1 MSISLKAEKRE
12 QIGSAA
18 AKKIKR
24 AGLIPAVIYSNKGE
38 NTNISVSAH
47 DFGREYF
54 KGNILASIIELD
66 LNGKKTKVIAHKVEL
81 DPVSDQ
87 PVHIDFFNC
96 SETKGVIAKPKLTF
110 INKEK
115 SPGIKKGGFLHV
127 VLRKAEVTCANQ
139 NVPSEIIIEADSL
152 HIGSKVRAN
161 DITLPEGVKFTDKS
175 NFLIASITGRG
186 KSDEETPAAGA
197 AGTPAAGAA
206 PAADAK
212 KADAKKP
219 EAKK

>member
-12 QIGSAA
+12 QTGSAA

-24 AGLIPAVIYSNKGE
+24 SGQIPAIIYSKNG
-38 NTNISVSAH
+38 NLNISVSAH
-47 DFGREYF
+47 DFEREYF
-54 KGNILASIIELD
+54 KGAIQATVIELE
-66 LNGKKTKVIAHKVEL
+66 LGGKKIKAIAHKVQL
-81 DPVSDQ
+81 DTVTDRPT
-87 PVHIDFFNC
+87 HIDFFNC
-96 SETKGVIAKPKLTF
+96 DETKGIISKPKLTF
-110 INKEK
+110 VNQDK

-127 VLRKAEVTCANQ
+127 VLRRAEVVSAKEAI
-139 NVPSEIIIEADSL
+139 SEIVIEVAHL
-152 HIGSKVRAN
+152 HIGSKVRAS
-161 DITLPEGVKFTDKS
+161 DIKLPEGVKFTKKG

-186 KSDEETPAAGA
+186 KSEEDKAPAAGA
-197 AGTPAAGAA
+197 PAAGAA

>member
-12 QIGSAA
+12 QTGSAA

-24 AGLIPAVIYSNKGE
+24 SGQIPAIIYSKNG
-38 NTNISVSAH
+38 NINISVPAH
-47 DFGREYF
+47 DFEREYS
-54 KGNILASIIELD
+54 KGAMQTTVIELE
-66 LNGKKTKVIAHKVEL
+66 LGGKKIKAIAHKIQL
-81 DPVSDQ
+81 DVVTDRPT
-87 PVHIDFFNC
+87 HIDFFNC
-96 SETKGVIAKPKLTF
+96 DETKGVISKPKLIF
-110 INKEK
+110 VNQDK

-127 VLRKAEVTCANQ
+127 VLRRAEVVSVKEVA
-139 NVPSEIIIEADSL
+139 SEIIIEAGNL

-161 DITLPEGVKFTDKS
+161 DVVLPEGVKFTKKG

-186 KSDEETPAAGA
+186 KSEETPAAGA
-197 AGTPAAGAA
+197 PAAGA

-212 KADAKKP
+212 KAEPAKKA

>member
-12 QIGSAA
+12 QTGSAA

-24 AGLIPAVIYSNKGE
+24 SGQIPAIIYSKNG
-38 NTNISVSAH
+38 NINISVSAH
-47 DFGREYF
+47 DFGREYS
-54 KGNILASIIELD
+54 KGAIQTTVIELE
-66 LNGKKTKVIAHKVEL
+66 LGGKKIKAIAHKIQL
-81 DPVSDQ
+81 DVVTDSPT
-87 PVHIDFFNC
+87 HIDFFNC
-96 SETKGVIAKPKLTF
+96 EETKGVISKPKLIF
-110 INKEK
+110 VNQDK

-127 VLRKAEVTCANQ
+127 VLRRAEVVSVKEVA
-139 NVPSEIIIEADSL
+139 SEIIIEAGNL

-161 DITLPEGVKFTDKS
+161 DVTLPEGVKFTKKG

-186 KSDEETPAAGA
+186 KSEETPAAGA
-197 AGTPAAGAA
+197 PAAGAA

-212 KADAKKP
+212 KAEPAKKA